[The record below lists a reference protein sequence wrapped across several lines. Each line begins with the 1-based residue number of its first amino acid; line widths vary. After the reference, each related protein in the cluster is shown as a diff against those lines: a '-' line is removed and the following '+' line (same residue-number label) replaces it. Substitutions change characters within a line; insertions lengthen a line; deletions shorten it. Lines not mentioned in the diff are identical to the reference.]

1 MTYEVQTLT
10 FLNNWENTWT
20 DDDAQPTQ
28 FDTREAAAAELA
40 GFLEDM
46 AFEASRKHLA
56 DFNPSDYRI
65 VKNDHF

>member
-20 DDDAQPTQ
+20 DDGEPVQ

-46 AFEASRKHLA
+46 AFEASCKHLA
-56 DFNPSDYRI
+56 DFNPADYRI
-65 VKNDHF
+65 KKL

>member
-20 DDDAQPTQ
+20 DNDGTPVQ
-28 FDTREAAAAELA
+28 FVTYAEAAAELA
-40 GFLEDM
+40 DHLRSM
-46 AFEASRKHLA
+46 AIAVINDHLD

-65 VKNDHF
+65 KKL

>member
-1 MTYEVQTLT
+1 MTYEVQT
-10 FLNNWENTWT
+10 FMAFGNWENTWT
-20 DDDAQPTQ
+20 DDGEPVQ
-28 FDTREAAAAELA
+28 FDTREAAAVELA